1 MLIYGAASLSAVT
14 QDVADASIEH
24 ALASGINHVDTAAS
38 YGDSEERLG
47 ATLPT
52 WRDRV
57 FLASKVEER
66 TYEAA
71 WASINRSL
79 ERLRTDRLDLLQ
91 LHNVSTWEILDRVTG
106 PDGALRAVIRA
117 RDEGLTTG
125 IGITGHTHEA
135 PRIHLEGLR
144 RFDFDTVLTPLNHRL
159 WRVPG
164 FADAFGALAG
174 EVRAGDRGLMTI
186 KAIARRPWPEG
197 ERRYATW
204 YEPFDE
210 QDAVTAA
217 VSWVLDGHPEI
228 TGIATAGRPGCSTG
242 CSGPRRAAWACRP
255 RARSSTRSTSATTPR
270 SSPTR
275 RDACWLTNAPETPR
289 VGVQSLSKVC

>member
-144 RFDFDTVLTPLNHRL
+144 RFDFDTVLPPLNHRM
-159 WRVPG
+159 WRGPG

-228 TGIATAGRPGCSTG
+228 TGIATAGETRLLD
-242 CSGPRRAAWACRP
+242 RLLRAEAG
-255 RARSSTRSTSATTPR
+255 
-270 SSPTR
+270 
-275 RDACWLTNAPETPR
+275 R
-289 VGVQSLSKVC
+289 VGVPAASAFLDALDERDYASVFTDAS

>member
-1 MLIYGAASLSAVT
+1 MEYRRLGRLGHASSVLVYGAASLGAVS
-14 QDVADASIEH
+14 QGVADASIEY
-24 ALASGINHVDTAAS
+24 ALASGINHIDTAAS

-57 FLASKVEER
+57 FLATKVEER
-66 TYEAA
+66 DYEAA

-91 LHNVSTWEILDRVTG
+91 LHNVSSWEILDRVTAA
-106 PDGALRAVIRA
+106 DGALRAAVRA
-117 RDEGLTTG
+117 REEGLTAG
-125 IGITGHTHEA
+125 LGITGHTHDA

-144 RFDFDTVLTPLNHRL
+144 RFDFDTVLTPLNQRL
-159 WRVPG
+159 WRVEG
-164 FADAFGALAG
+164 FADAFRALVA

-186 KAIARRPWPEG
+186 KAIARRPWPAG
-197 ERRYATW
+197 EQRYATW

-217 VSWVLDGHPEI
+217 VSWVLDGHPEV
-228 TGIATAGRPGCSTG
+228 TGIATAGETRLLE
-242 CSGPRRAAWACRP
+242 RIVRAEA
-255 RARSSTRSTSATTPR
+255 
-270 SSPTR
+270 
-275 RDACWLTNAPETPR
+275 DR
-289 VGVQSLSKVC
+289 VDVTAADELLAGLDESQYASVFAG